1 MIVVLMENPLNDTNK
16 AITTEMDT
24 IHNPSL
30 NIVHYGLI
38 SMHSISVF

>member
-1 MIVVLMENPLNDTNK
+1 
-16 AITTEMDT
+16 MDT

-38 SMHSISVF
+38 NMHSISVFDAFPLFFDALVFFS